1 MKLPFEHSYADLPPR
16 FHARVAPVPVRAPKL
31 IKLNT
36 ALAADL
42 GLDAD
47 ALASPDGVA
56 ILSGNAR
63 AEGSHPIAQ
72 AYAGH
77 QFGGFSPQLG
87 DGRAHLLGEV
97 VTDTGRFD
105 IALKGSGQTPFSRRG
120 DGRAWLGP
128 VLREYIVSEAM
139 AAMGIPT
146 TRALAAVETGQ
157 PVIRDRPL
165 PGAIL
170 TRVAASHIRVGT
182 FEYFAARHDL
192 DALKTL
198 TDYAM
203 ARHDPDA
210 ASPLDFLNGVVARQA
225 RLIAAWMGVGFI
237 HGVMNTDN
245 CAISGETIDYGPCAF
260 MEGYHPNMVF
270 SSIDQF
276 GRYAYVKQ
284 PDMAAWNLAQLASAL
299 VPLIDRDEDAAIRA
313 ATESIRAFPDLF
325 AREWERVLRAKLG
338 LILVE
343 NGDRDLGER
352 LLGLMQLGNVD
363 FTLAFRGLS
372 EGIDVARKLYPD
384 PAGFDAWAADWQARV
399 GRDSADPAD
408 LPARLMAANPAFVP
422 RNHLVERAIQA
433 GVAGDYAPFER
444 LLAVTARP
452 FDDQPDATDLMAPA
466 TPDEAVRQTFCGT

>member
-1 MKLPFEHSYADLPPR
+1 MKLPLDHSYADLPPR
-16 FHARVAPVPVRAPKL
+16 FHARVAPVPVRAPRL
-31 IKLNT
+31 IRLNA

-56 ILSGNAR
+56 ILSGNAL
-63 AEGSHPIAQ
+63 ADGSRPIAQ

-97 VTDTGRFD
+97 VTECGRVD

-128 VLREYIVSEAM
+128 VLREFIVSEAM
-139 AAMGIPT
+139 HAMGIPT
-146 TRALAAVETGQ
+146 TRALAAVETGEH
-157 PVIRDRPL
+157 VIRERPL

-182 FEYFAARHDL
+182 FEYFAARRDL
-192 DALKTL
+192 EAVKTL
-198 TDYAM
+198 TDYAI

-210 ASPLDFLNGVVARQA
+210 ASPLAFLNGVVARQA
-225 RLIAAWMGVGFI
+225 RLVAAWMGVGFI

-245 CAISGETIDYGPCAF
+245 CTISGETIDYGPCAF

-276 GRYAYVKQ
+276 GRYAFVKQ
-284 PDMAAWNLAQLASAL
+284 PDMAAWNLAQLASVL
-299 VPLIDRDEDAAIRA
+299 VPLIDPDEDTAIRE
-313 ATESIRAFPDLF
+313 ATDAIRAFPDLF
-325 AREWERVLRAKLG
+325 AQEWERVLRAKLG
-338 LILVE
+338 LVSGE
-343 NGDRDLGER
+343 DGDRDLGER

-363 FTLAFRGLS
+363 FTLAFRGLA
-372 EGIDVARKLYPD
+372 EGIDVVRDLYPD
-384 PAGFDAWAADWQARV
+384 PTGFDAWAADWQARTA
-399 GRDSADPAD
+399 RDQADPAD
-408 LPARLMAANPAFVP
+408 LPRRLKAANPAFIP
-422 RNHLVERAIQA
+422 RNHLVEQAIQA
-433 GVAGDYAPFER
+433 AVAGDYAPFER
-444 LLAVTARP
+444 LVSVTARP
-452 FDDQPDATDLMAPA
+452 FDDQPDAADLMAPA
-466 TPDEAVRQTFCGT
+466 TPDQAVRQTFCGT